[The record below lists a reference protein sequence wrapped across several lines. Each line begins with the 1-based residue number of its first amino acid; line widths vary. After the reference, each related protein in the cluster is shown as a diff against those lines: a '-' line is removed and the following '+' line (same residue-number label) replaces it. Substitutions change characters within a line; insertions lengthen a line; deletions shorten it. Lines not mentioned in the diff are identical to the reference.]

1 MQYTKKNIVFG
12 LFALLLGACTEA
24 PKEAKIGPVNDLYNS
39 GVSALDENDFANAV
53 HAFEELERQHPYSG
67 WATRAQMMTAF
78 AHYKAGNYAEAIAAS
93 ERFIRLH
100 PGHRDLP
107 YLYYLRAMSF
117 YVQISDV
124 KRDQGYTRQALE
136 SFEEIVRRFPD
147 SMYARDA
154 RFKAT
159 LCRDHLAGK
168 EMDVG
173 RYYLKQRRYLA
184 AVNRFREVIRN
195 YETSTHT
202 PEALYR
208 MTEAY
213 LALGVNDEAKRNAAI
228 LGHNYPDSDWY
239 ADAYDLLTAAK
250 LAPAGQ
256 AKAWSHQLLKGLE
269 ELF

>member
-1 MQYTKKNIVFG
+1 MRRHKKKI
-12 LFALLLGACTEA
+12 LFSALSFLLVACSEA
-24 PKEAKIGPVNDLYNS
+24 PKDPKIGPVNDLYNS
-39 GVSALDENDFANAV
+39 GVSALDENDYANAV

-78 AHYKAGNYAEAIAAS
+78 AHYKAENYPEAIAAS

-117 YVQISDV
+117 YLQISDV
-124 KRDQGYTRQALE
+124 KRDQGNTRQALE
-136 SFEEIVRRFPD
+136 SFEEILRRFPE
-147 SMYARDA
+147 SEYARDA
-154 RFKAT
+154 KFKAT

-168 EMDVG
+168 EMDIG

-184 AVNRFREVIRN
+184 AVNRFQEVVKN
-195 YETSTHT
+195 YETSSHT

-208 MTEAY
+208 LTEAY

-239 ADAYDLLTAAK
+239 ADAYALLTKAK

-256 AKAWSHQLLKGLE
+256 AKAWSDQLIKGLE